1 VSRLLRSAA
10 RALAPIVAA
19 ALCLALSALVLA
31 WLPSRDEETATVTFR
46 DRLRLIAQVTYERVL
61 LPRPPTMDEG
71 YRNWILTLQRATPI
85 LLTGLAVAA
94 AFRAGVLNIGAQGQL
109 VLGAIAA
116 TAVGVYWNA
125 PPTLAI
131 PALLLAAIAAGAIFA
146 SVAAALEQWRGVPVV
161 LSTLL
166 LNFVA
171 LEFLRYL
178 LQGPMR
184 ARSEG
189 GTLLDPQ
196 SPEMRQ
202 AARLP
207 EFFAQNPGQGL
218 HLGFFIALIAAALL
232 AFVLRKTTFGFRLR
246 AVGQNPDAARFAGMS
261 VGRVAAAT
269 LALSG
274 ALAGLAGGVQ
284 VAGVTPYILYP
295 DLGTSAM
302 GFTGIAV
309 ALLGQLSA
317 PGVVLAAVFFG
328 LLDTA
333 FRALER
339 EMGISAVAAQAVQ
352 GALVIAMLVLTS
364 PVWLRKLQQAFPRR
378 SKPAA
383 EL

>member
-1 VSRLLRSAA
+1 MVQFAGRL
-10 RALAPIVAA
+10 LAPIVAVA
-19 ALCLALSALVLA
+19 VCLALTAIVLA
-31 WLPSRDEETATVTFR
+31 WLPSRDEETAAATFG
-46 DRLRLIAQVTYERVL
+46 DRIRQINDIVYQRVL
-61 LPRPPTMDEG
+61 LPRPPTMENG
-71 YRNWILTLQRATPI
+71 YRNWILTLGHATPI

-94 AFRAGVLNIGAQGQL
+94 AFRAGVLNIGAQGQM
-109 VLGAIAA
+109 VMGAIAA
-116 TAVGVYWNA
+116 TAVGVYWNV
-125 PPTLAI
+125 PSVLAI
-131 PALLLAAIAAGAIFA
+131 PAVALAAMIAGAVFASIAAT
-146 SVAAALEQWRGVPVV
+146 LEQWRSVPVV

-184 ARSEG
+184 ARSDG

-196 SPEMRQ
+196 SPELRE

-207 EFFAQNPGQGL
+207 EFFAANPGQGL
-218 HLGFFIALIAAALL
+218 HLGFFIALTAAALL
-232 AFVLRKTTFGFRLR
+232 AFLLRKTTFGFRLR
-246 AVGQNPDAARFAGMS
+246 AVGQNPDAARFAGMK
-261 VGRVAAAT
+261 VGRVTAAT

-295 DLGTSAM
+295 DLGTNAL

-309 ALLGQLSA
+309 ALLGRLSA
-317 PGVVLAAVFFG
+317 TGVVLAAVFFG
-328 LLDTA
+328 LLNTA

-364 PVWLRKLQQAFPRR
+364 PVWRRKLGQVLPRR
-378 SKPAA
+378 SKHPP